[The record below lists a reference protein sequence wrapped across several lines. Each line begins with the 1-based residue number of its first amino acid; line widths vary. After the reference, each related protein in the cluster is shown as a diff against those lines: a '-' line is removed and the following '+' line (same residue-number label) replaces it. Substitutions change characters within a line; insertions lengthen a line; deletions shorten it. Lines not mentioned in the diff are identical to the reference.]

1 MIGVIAEQVCTHYS
15 DTKSTVSIPES
26 LRSLGQVCNL
36 QKNEQMFW
44 NRELEKEKQLNCKW
58 QEATVECTFIACWY
72 LQTD

>member
-1 MIGVIAEQVCTHYS
+1 MIGVIAEEVRTHYT
-15 DTKSTVSIPES
+15 DIKSITVSFPES
-26 LRSLGQVCNL
+26 FRSLMCRL

-72 LQTD
+72 LQMD